1 MSTTPI
7 TWEQWYRR
15 AAATA
20 VHTMRAHTERASVSA
35 VLGTEQWA
43 LTPAGTAALQRAG
56 RAAKAT
62 GTCPWCGRAVRP
74 GDAITI
80 LGGRPV
86 HSAPCL
92 AEYDA
97 ATAGASDD
105 GSAR

>member
-1 MSTTPI
+1 MSATPI

-43 LTPAGTAALQRAG
+43 LTPAGAAALHRAG
-56 RAAKAT
+56 RAPKAM
-62 GTCPWCGRAVRP
+62 GTCPWCGRAIRA
-74 GDAITI
+74 GDATTI
-80 LGGRPV
+80 LGGRPL
-86 HSAPCL
+86 HNARCL

-97 ATAGASDD
+97 ATKGASDD

>member
-1 MSTTPI
+1 MSATPI
-7 TWEQWYRR
+7 TWDQWYRR

-35 VLGTEQWA
+35 VLGAEQWA
-43 LTPAGTAALQRAG
+43 LTPLGAATLHRAG
-56 RAAKAT
+56 RAAKVPR
-62 GTCPWCGRAVRP
+62 TCPWCGRAIRP

-97 ATAGASDD
+97 ATTGASDD